1 MWHERRR
8 AYSYYYHVAAIFLLL
23 NCLQRFDN
31 SNNCDDQRRFLPQLF
46 TIQEVA
52 AIPLFLVE
60 SGKASCYDID
70 AIRDTII
77 KIYYKVPSK

>member
-31 SNNCDDQRRFLPQLF
+31 SNNDDQQRFLPQLF
-46 TIQEVA
+46 NIQEVT